1 MEERNFKS
9 EEIKMEERKIEV
21 ITNSDNLPI
30 YVNNHINAEVIYYQ
44 YDGHKLVCKT
54 SIRNPLPMVVDL
66 ERYEVDEYS
75 GEVTHYCTTNGSATK
90 ETIYDAPLSSC
101 SYPNK
106 IYKEYYD
113 YDELT
118 IFYDACNQHQAM
130 NLRKYKD
137 EDTIDISVN
146 FTTFIDNKKITAY
159 YILPLSEDTDTMPGI
174 EEIDTSKAFLRV
186 VLVKE
191 RNESG
196 DYIESEYFSN
206 TNYINLINLESK
218 SNKKYLSEHLTSI
231 KDIIDSSELEL
242 VDDSSLT
249 EGLTLLST
257 KVIPEH
263 EEIDSEYH
271 EYQQIIYYTNGRIA
285 KLTDCKKIKEYK
297 YENSTESEIYVKS
310 TYIKTVTQYDMN
322 GNIVEETE
330 EEE

>member
-1 MEERNFKS
+1 
-9 EEIKMEERKIEV
+9 MEERKIEV

-30 YVNNHINAEVIYYQ
+30 YVNNHTNAEVIYYQ
-44 YDGHKLVCKT
+44 YDGRKLVCKT
-54 SIRNPLPMVVDL
+54 SIRNLLPMVFTM
-66 ERYEVDEYS
+66 EKYEVDEYT
-75 GEVTHYCTTNGSATK
+75 GAVTHYCSTNGRAAK

-106 IYKEYYD
+106 IYKEHYD

-118 IFYDACNQHQAM
+118 IFYDACNHHQAI
-130 NLRKYKD
+130 NLHKYKD

-146 FTTFIDNKKITAY
+146 FNTLIDNKKITAY
-159 YILPLSEDTDTMPGI
+159 YILPLSEDTDTIPDI

-186 VLVKE
+186 VLVRE

-206 TNYINLINLESK
+206 TNYINLINLEDK

-231 KDIIDSSELEL
+231 KDIIDSSELEV
-242 VDDSSLT
+242 VDDSSLI

-263 EEIDSEYH
+263 EEINSEYH
-271 EYQQIIYYTNGRIA
+271 EYKQIIYYTNGRIS
-285 KLTDCKKIKEYK
+285 KIIDCKKNKRKRI
-297 YENSTESEIYVKS
+297 
-310 TYIKTVTQYDMN
+310 
-322 GNIVEETE
+322 
-330 EEE
+330 

>member
-1 MEERNFKS
+1 
-9 EEIKMEERKIEV
+9 MEERKIEV

-30 YVNNHINAEVIYYQ
+30 YVNNHANAEVIYYQ

-54 SIRNPLPMVVDL
+54 SISNTLPMVIEL
-66 ERYEVDEYS
+66 ERYEVDEYT
-75 GEVTHYCTTNGSATK
+75 GTVTHYCSTNGSITK
-90 ETIYDAPLSSC
+90 ELIHDTPLSSC

-113 YDELT
+113 YDELA
-118 IFYDACNQHQAM
+118 ILYDACNQYQAM

-146 FTTFIDNKKITAY
+146 FNTLIDNKKITAY
-159 YILPLSEDTDTMPGI
+159 YVLPLSEDTHTMPDI
-174 EEIDTSKAFLRV
+174 EEIDTSKAFLSG
-186 VLVKE
+186 VLVSE
-191 RNESG
+191 RNETG

-206 TNYINLINLESK
+206 INSEDE

-231 KDIIDSSELEL
+231 KDIIDSSELEV

-263 EEIDSEYH
+263 EEINSEYH
-271 EYQQIIYYTNGRIA
+271 EYKQIIYYTNGRIA
-285 KLTDCKKIKEYK
+285 KLIDCKKIKEKEYK
-297 YENSTESEIYVKS
+297 YENSTKNEIYVKS
-310 TYIKTVTQYDMN
+310 TYIETVTHYDMN
-322 GNIVEETE
+322 GNEK
-330 EEE
+330 